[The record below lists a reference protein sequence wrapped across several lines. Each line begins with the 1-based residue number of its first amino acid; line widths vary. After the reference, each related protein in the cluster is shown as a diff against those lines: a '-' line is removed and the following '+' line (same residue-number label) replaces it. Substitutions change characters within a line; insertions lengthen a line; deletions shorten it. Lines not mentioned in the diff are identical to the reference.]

1 MRMNRLSKFWILCL
15 WAVCMLLTASGKDH
29 KKQEQALAPDGP
41 YFLFDSTGRTRMI
54 QVDAE
59 GCLRDTLFQKL
70 PDDFSFSVVSH
81 NGKHR
86 FNLRLHPYRRQAWKM
101 PQPGKLMVVS
111 DPHGNLDCFVSIL
124 RAGGVMDEN
133 YRWKFGKNQLVVIGD
148 VFDRGK
154 DVLPIFW
161 LIYKLEQE
169 AEEVGGCVSFLL
181 GNHEEMVLRGN
192 YRYMKSKY
200 ARLADTLHLAYRQLW
215 QENSELGGW
224 LRTRNLIQVVGDN
237 LFVHAGLSNEL
248 LQRKE
253 SVEDLN
259 KVAGENLSLGKEE
272 RLSASPVSAFVFDTK
287 FGPFWYRG
295 MVKSADKY
303 FPVESREVK
312 CLLEKFDVSR
322 IIVGHT
328 VFDDITTFYRQR
340 VIAVNVDNKENR
352 EKNRG
357 RGIVIENGVI
367 SVLYD
372 SGKLVPIP

>member
-1 MRMNRLSKFWILCL
+1 MNKLRKFWILCL
-15 WAVCMLLTASGKDH
+15 LAVCILQTATGKEH
-29 KKQEQALAPDGP
+29 KKQEQILGPDGP
-41 YFLFDSTGRTRMI
+41 YFLSDSVGRMRMI
-54 QVDAE
+54 QVDRE
-59 GCLRDTLFQKL
+59 GHLKDTLFQML
-70 PDDFSFSVVSH
+70 PDDFSFSVISH
-81 NGKHR
+81 DGRHQ
-86 FNLRLHPYRRQAWKM
+86 FQVRLHPYRRQAWKM
-101 PQPGKLMVVS
+101 LQAEKLMVIS

-133 YRWKFGKNQLVVIGD
+133 YRWKFGKNQLVIIGD

-169 AEEVGGCVSFLL
+169 AEEAGGCLSFLL
-181 GNHEEMVLRGN
+181 GNHEEMVLGGN
-192 YRYMKSKY
+192 YRYTKSKY
-200 ARLADTLHLAYRQLW
+200 RCLADTLHLAYRQLW
-215 QENSELGGW
+215 QKNSELGGW
-224 LRTRNLIQVVGDN
+224 LRSRNLIQIVGDN
-237 LFVHAGLSNEL
+237 LFVHAGLSSEW

-253 SVEDLN
+253 TVEAVN
-259 KVAGENLSLGKEE
+259 KVAGENLSLEREE
-272 RLSASPVSAFVFDTK
+272 RATASPLSAFVFDAK
-287 FGPFWYRG
+287 VGPFWYRG

-303 FPVESREVK
+303 FPVEPQEVK

-328 VFDDITTFYRQR
+328 IFDDITTFYHQK

-352 EKNRG
+352 EKKRG
-357 RGIVIENGVI
+357 RGIIIENGII